1 MNNAYPK
8 WLEHKNLCKQI
19 QWRKEYEIPVKEIGQ
34 LLLVKKKKTTV
45 WSILQKK
52 DNGKWHKAL
61 SLSSLFALILVG
73 CERIHTAVHEE

>member
-34 LLLVKKKKTTV
+34 LLLVKNDQSNQYYKKKE
-45 WSILQKK
+45 
-52 DNGKWHKAL
+52 NGK
-61 SLSSLFALILVG
+61 
-73 CERIHTAVHEE
+73 

>member
-34 LLLVKKKKTTV
+34 LLLVKNDQSNQYYKKKRRMASDTRPC
-45 WSILQKK
+45 
-52 DNGKWHKAL
+52 L
-61 SLSSLFALILVG
+61 SFPYLL
-73 CERIHTAVHEE
+73 